1 MEAILGTIVGFIAFG
16 IIWFF
21 LLRPKNDQTS
31 SAELKIKEEE
41 LKKSQIDLATR
52 EAEIKAAVEAKQNL
66 TSQLEEKKDEVKDLY
81 EKVDEITKGVTEYKS
96 ISEKAINKHDEAIA
110 RHTNWWEKLT
120 TNITYQGKFNQEIL
134 ENLLTSANLV
144 KDRDFFPQKKQTTY
158 DIDDNKDKDVIPDML
173 LKFPERNYIVDAKV
187 SLTHWT
193 KYINEKDEKQK
204 KQYLKDHLASVRNHL
219 FGPKGLVK
227 KNYNKLYGIKSL
239 QSIIVFFPASNLY
252 SITLDA
258 DKTLQTEALKA
269 NFILSSP
276 TDLLNMIKIFEQIK
290 SEKKQIENISKI
302 ITSASKIF
310 DKYSDVKTAIK
321 GALQSYKTHANQL
334 QSLVTKS
341 WGSQGLEKQIKKL
354 EDEHG
359 VIPGK
364 QIPEILSE
372 QASISDVTDPEEDKD
387 KLNQA
392 KTLRLI
398 FKRINNTINNLY
410 CFIFFRCH

>member
-1 MEAILGTIVGFIAFG
+1 MEAILGVIVGFLAFG
-16 IIWFF
+16 LIWFF
-21 LLRPKNDQTS
+21 LLKPKNEELPTD
-31 SAELKIKEEE
+31 ELKSKEEE
-41 LKKSQIDLATR
+41 LKKSQIDLARR
-52 EAEIKAAVEAKQNL
+52 EEEIKAAVEAKQNL
-66 TSQLEEKKDEVKDLY
+66 TNQLEEKKGEVKDLY

-193 KYINEKDEKQK
+193 KYINEKDENQK

-239 QSIIVFFPASNLY
+239 QSVIVFFPASNLY

-276 TDLLNMIKIFEQIK
+276 TDLLNMIKVFEQIK

-364 QIPEILSE
+364 QIPKIPAE
-372 QASISDVTDPEEDKD
+372 QASIVDVTDPEEDKD
-387 KLNQA
+387 KLN
-392 KTLRLI
+392 
-398 FKRINNTINNLY
+398 
-410 CFIFFRCH
+410 

>member
-1 MEAILGTIVGFIAFG
+1 MEAILGTIVGFVAFG
-16 IIWFF
+16 LIWFF
-21 LLRPKNDQTS
+21 LLKPKNNQISTE
-31 SAELKIKEEE
+31 ELRNKEEE
-41 LKKSQIDLATR
+41 LKRSQIDLATR

-66 TSQLEEKKDEVKDLY
+66 TNQLKEKKEEVKDLY

-96 ISEKAINKHDEAIA
+96 ISEKAINKHDEAVT

-134 ENLLTSANLV
+134 ENLLLSANLV
-144 KDRDFFPQKKQTTY
+144 KNRDFFPQKKQTTY

-173 LKFPERNYIVDAKV
+173 LKFPERNYIIDAKV

-193 KYINEKDEKQK
+193 KYINEKNELHK
-204 KQYLKDHLASVRNHL
+204 KQFLKDHITSVRNHL
-219 FGPKGLVK
+219 FGSKGLIK
-227 KNYNKLYGIKSL
+227 KNYNKLYGLKSL
-239 QSIIVFFPASNLY
+239 QSVIVFFPATSLY
-252 SITLDA
+252 SVTLDT

-276 TDLLNMIKIFEQIK
+276 TELLNMIKVFEQIK

-321 GALQSYKTHANQL
+321 GALQSYKTHGNQL

-341 WGSQGLEKQIKKL
+341 WGTQGLEKQIKKL

-359 VIPGK
+359 VMPGK
-364 QIPEILSE
+364 QIPEIPPE
-372 QASISDVTDPEEDKD
+372 QTNITDISDPEEDKD
-387 KLNQA
+387 KLN
-392 KTLRLI
+392 
-398 FKRINNTINNLY
+398 
-410 CFIFFRCH
+410 

>member
-134 ENLLTSANLV
+134 ENLLISANLV

-219 FGPKGLVK
+219 FGSKGLVK

-387 KLNQA
+387 KLN
-392 KTLRLI
+392 
-398 FKRINNTINNLY
+398 
-410 CFIFFRCH
+410 

>member
-1 MEAILGTIVGFIAFG
+1 MEAILGVIVGFIAFG
-16 IIWFF
+16 VIWFF
-21 LLRPKNDQTS
+21 LLKPKDNQVSTD
-31 SAELKIKEEE
+31 ELRLKEEE

-52 EAEIKAAVEAKQNL
+52 EAEVKAAEDA
-66 TSQLEEKKDEVKDLY
+66 KKDLTKQLDDKKIEVSNLY
-81 EKVDEITKGVTEYKS
+81 KKVDGIVEGVGEYKS
-96 ISEKAINKHDEAIA
+96 ISEKALNKHDQAVA

-134 ENLLTSANLV
+134 ENLLISANLV

-193 KYINEKDEKQK
+193 KYINEKDDNQK

-219 FGPKGLVK
+219 FGPKGLAK

-239 QSIIVFFPASNLY
+239 QSVIVFFPASNLY
-252 SITLDA
+252 SVTLDA

-276 TDLLNMIKIFEQIK
+276 TELLNMIKVFEQIK

-354 EDEHG
+354 EEEHG
-359 VIPGK
+359 VMPGK
-364 QIPEILSE
+364 QIPEIPPE
-372 QASISDVTDPEEDKD
+372 QATITDVSDPEEDKD
-387 KLNQA
+387 QLN
-392 KTLRLI
+392 
-398 FKRINNTINNLY
+398 
-410 CFIFFRCH
+410 

>member
-1 MEAILGTIVGFIAFG
+1 MEAILGVIVGFVAFG
-16 IIWFF
+16 VIWFF
-21 LLRPKNDQTS
+21 LLKPKDNQSPTD
-31 SAELKIKEEE
+31 ELRLKEEE

-52 EAEIKAAVEAKQNL
+52 EAEIKAAEEAKKNL
-66 TSQLEEKKDEVKDLY
+66 SKQLDDKKAEVSNLY
-81 EKVDEITKGVTEYKS
+81 KKVDGIVEGVGEYKS
-96 ISEKAINKHDEAIA
+96 ISEKALNKHDQAVA

-158 DIDDNKDKDVIPDML
+158 DIDDNKDRDVIPDML
-173 LKFPERNYIVDAKV
+173 LKFPERNYIIDAKV

-193 KYINEKDEKQK
+193 KYINEKDDNQK
-204 KQYLKDHLASVRNHL
+204 KQYLKDHIASVRNHL
-219 FGPKGLVK
+219 FGPKGLAK

-239 QSIIVFFPASNLY
+239 QSVIVFFPAPSLY
-252 SITLDA
+252 SVTLDA

-276 TDLLNMIKIFEQIK
+276 TELLNMIKVFEQIK

-359 VIPGK
+359 VMPGK
-364 QIPEILSE
+364 QIPEIPPE
-372 QASISDVTDPEEDKD
+372 QATVTDVSDPEEDKD
-387 KLNQA
+387 KLN
-392 KTLRLI
+392 
-398 FKRINNTINNLY
+398 
-410 CFIFFRCH
+410 

>member
-276 TDLLNMIKIFEQIK
+276 TDKLNMIKIFEQIK

-387 KLNQA
+387 KLN
-392 KTLRLI
+392 
-398 FKRINNTINNLY
+398 
-410 CFIFFRCH
+410 

>member
-1 MEAILGTIVGFIAFG
+1 MEAILGVIVGFIAFG
-16 IIWFF
+16 VIWFF
-21 LLRPKNDQTS
+21 LLKPKDNQVSTD
-31 SAELKIKEEE
+31 ELRLKEEE

-52 EAEIKAAVEAKQNL
+52 EAEVKAAEDA
-66 TSQLEEKKDEVKDLY
+66 KKDLTKQLDDKKVEVSNLY
-81 EKVDEITKGVTEYKS
+81 KKVDGIVEGVGEYKS
-96 ISEKAINKHDEAIA
+96 ISEKALNKHDQAVA

-134 ENLLTSANLV
+134 ENLLISANLV

-193 KYINEKDEKQK
+193 KYINEKDDNQK

-219 FGPKGLVK
+219 FGPKGLAK

-239 QSIIVFFPASNLY
+239 QSVIVFFPASNLY
-252 SITLDA
+252 SVTLDA

-276 TDLLNMIKIFEQIK
+276 TELLNMIKVFEQIK

-354 EDEHG
+354 EEEHG
-359 VIPGK
+359 VMPGK
-364 QIPEILSE
+364 QIPEIPPE
-372 QASISDVTDPEEDKD
+372 QATITDVSDPEEDKD
-387 KLNQA
+387 QLN
-392 KTLRLI
+392 
-398 FKRINNTINNLY
+398 
-410 CFIFFRCH
+410 

>member
-1 MEAILGTIVGFIAFG
+1 METILGVIVGFVAFG

-21 LLRPKNDQTS
+21 LLKPKNNQAS
-31 SAELKIKEEE
+31 SDELKLKEEE

-52 EAEIKAAVEAKQNL
+52 EAEIKAAEDA
-66 TSQLEEKKDEVKDLY
+66 KKDLTKQLDDKKVEVTNLY
-81 EKVDEITKGVTEYKS
+81 KKVDGIVEGVGEYKS
-96 ISEKAINKHDEAIA
+96 ISEKAISKHDEAIA

-134 ENLLTSANLV
+134 ENLLESANLV

-158 DIDDNKDKDVIPDML
+158 DIDGNEEKDVIPDML
-173 LKFPERNYIVDAKV
+173 VKFPERNYIIDAKM

-193 KYINEKDEKQK
+193 KYINEKDENRK
-204 KQYLKDHLASVRNHL
+204 KQYLKDHITSVRNHL
-219 FGPKGLVK
+219 FGPKGLAK

-239 QSIIVFFPASNLY
+239 QSVIVFFPASSLY
-252 SITLDA
+252 SVTLDA

-276 TDLLNMIKIFEQIK
+276 TELLNMIKVFEQIK

-364 QIPEILSE
+364 QIPEIPPE
-372 QASISDVTDPEEDKD
+372 QANITEVTDPEEDKD
-387 KLNQA
+387 KLN
-392 KTLRLI
+392 
-398 FKRINNTINNLY
+398 
-410 CFIFFRCH
+410 

>member
-1 MEAILGTIVGFIAFG
+1 MEAILGVIVGFVAFG
-16 IIWFF
+16 IVWFF
-21 LLRPKNDQTS
+21 LLKPKNNQASID
-31 SAELKIKEEE
+31 ELKLKEEE

-52 EAEIKAAVEAKQNL
+52 EAEIKAAEDA
-66 TSQLEEKKDEVKDLY
+66 KKDLTKQLDDKKVEVTNLY
-81 EKVDEITKGVTEYKS
+81 KKVDGIVEGVGEYKS

-134 ENLLTSANLV
+134 ENLLESANLV

-158 DIDDNKDKDVIPDML
+158 DINGNEEKDVIPDML
-173 LKFPERNYIVDAKV
+173 VKFPERNYIIDAKM

-193 KYINEKDEKQK
+193 KYINEKDENRK
-204 KQYLKDHLASVRNHL
+204 KQYLKDHIASVRNHL
-219 FGPKGLVK
+219 FGPKGLAK

-239 QSIIVFFPASNLY
+239 QSVIVFFPASSLY
-252 SITLDA
+252 SVTLDA

-276 TDLLNMIKIFEQIK
+276 TELLNMIKVFEQIK

-364 QIPEILSE
+364 QIPEIPPE
-372 QASISDVTDPEEDKD
+372 QANITEVTDPEEDKD
-387 KLNQA
+387 KLN
-392 KTLRLI
+392 
-398 FKRINNTINNLY
+398 
-410 CFIFFRCH
+410 

>member
-31 SAELKIKEEE
+31 SEELKIKEEE

-387 KLNQA
+387 KLN
-392 KTLRLI
+392 
-398 FKRINNTINNLY
+398 
-410 CFIFFRCH
+410 

>member
-1 MEAILGTIVGFIAFG
+1 MEAILGVIVGFVAFG
-16 IIWFF
+16 IVWFF
-21 LLRPKNDQTS
+21 LLKPKKDELPTD
-31 SAELKIKEEE
+31 ELKIKEEE
-41 LKKSQIDLATR
+41 LKKSQIDLARR
-52 EAEIKAAVEAKQNL
+52 EEEIKAAVEAKQNL
-66 TSQLEEKKDEVKDLY
+66 TNQLEEKKGEVKDLY

-134 ENLLTSANLV
+134 ENLLISANLV

-193 KYINEKDEKQK
+193 KYINEKDENQK

-239 QSIIVFFPASNLY
+239 QSVIVFFPATNLY

-334 QSLVTKS
+334 QNIVTKS

-359 VIPGK
+359 VMPGK
-364 QIPEILSE
+364 QIPEIPAE
-372 QASISDVTDPEEDKD
+372 QSNIADIADPEEEKD
-387 KLNQA
+387 KLN
-392 KTLRLI
+392 
-398 FKRINNTINNLY
+398 
-410 CFIFFRCH
+410 

>member
-1 MEAILGTIVGFIAFG
+1 MEAILGVIVGFVAFG

-21 LLRPKNDQTS
+21 LLKPKKNQASID
-31 SAELKIKEEE
+31 ELKLKEEE

-52 EAEIKAAVEAKQNL
+52 EAEIKAAEDA
-66 TSQLEEKKDEVKDLY
+66 KKDLTKQLDDKKVEVTNLY
-81 EKVDEITKGVTEYKS
+81 KKVDGIVEGVGEYKS

-134 ENLLTSANLV
+134 ENLLESANLV

-158 DIDDNKDKDVIPDML
+158 DIDGNEEKDVIPDML
-173 LKFPERNYIVDAKV
+173 VKFPERNYIIDAKM

-193 KYINEKDEKQK
+193 KYINEKDENRK
-204 KQYLKDHLASVRNHL
+204 KQYLKDHIASVRNHL
-219 FGPKGLVK
+219 FGPKGLAK

-239 QSIIVFFPASNLY
+239 QSVIVFFPASSLY
-252 SITLDA
+252 SVTLDA

-276 TDLLNMIKIFEQIK
+276 TELLNMIKVFEQIK

-334 QSLVTKS
+334 QSLVIKS

-364 QIPEILSE
+364 QIPEIPPE
-372 QASISDVTDPEEDKD
+372 QANITEVTDPEEDKD
-387 KLNQA
+387 KLN
-392 KTLRLI
+392 
-398 FKRINNTINNLY
+398 
-410 CFIFFRCH
+410 

>member
-1 MEAILGTIVGFIAFG
+1 MEAILGVIVGFIAFG
-16 IIWFF
+16 VIWFF
-21 LLRPKNDQTS
+21 LLKPKNNQVSTD
-31 SAELKIKEEE
+31 ELRLKEEE

-52 EAEIKAAVEAKQNL
+52 EAEVKAAEDA
-66 TSQLEEKKDEVKDLY
+66 KKDLTKQLDDKKVEVSNLY
-81 EKVDEITKGVTEYKS
+81 KKVDGIVEGVGEYKS
-96 ISEKAINKHDEAIA
+96 ISEKALNKHDQAVA

-134 ENLLTSANLV
+134 ENLLISANLV

-193 KYINEKDEKQK
+193 KYINEKDDNQK

-219 FGPKGLVK
+219 FGPKGLAK

-239 QSIIVFFPASNLY
+239 QSVIVFFPASNLY
-252 SITLDA
+252 SVTLDA

-276 TDLLNMIKIFEQIK
+276 TELLNMIKVFEQIK

-354 EDEHG
+354 EEEHG
-359 VIPGK
+359 VMPGK
-364 QIPEILSE
+364 QIPEIPPE
-372 QASISDVTDPEEDKD
+372 QATITDVSDPEEDKD
-387 KLNQA
+387 QLN
-392 KTLRLI
+392 
-398 FKRINNTINNLY
+398 
-410 CFIFFRCH
+410 

>member
-1 MEAILGTIVGFIAFG
+1 MEAILGVIVGFVAFG
-16 IIWFF
+16 IVWFF
-21 LLRPKNDQTS
+21 LLKPKNNQASID
-31 SAELKIKEEE
+31 ELKLKEEE

-52 EAEIKAAVEAKQNL
+52 EAEIKAAEDA
-66 TSQLEEKKDEVKDLY
+66 KKDLTKQLDDKKVEVTNLY
-81 EKVDEITKGVTEYKS
+81 KKVDGIVEGVGEYKS

-120 TNITYQGKFNQEIL
+120 TNIIYQGKFNQEIL
-134 ENLLTSANLV
+134 ENLLESANLV

-158 DIDDNKDKDVIPDML
+158 DIDGNEEKDVIPDML
-173 LKFPERNYIVDAKV
+173 VKFPERNYIIDAKM

-193 KYINEKDEKQK
+193 KYINEKDENRK
-204 KQYLKDHLASVRNHL
+204 KQYLKDHIASVRNHL
-219 FGPKGLVK
+219 FGPKGLAK

-239 QSIIVFFPASNLY
+239 QSVIVFFPASSLY
-252 SITLDA
+252 SVTLDA

-276 TDLLNMIKIFEQIK
+276 TELLNMIKVFEQIK

-359 VIPGK
+359 IIPGK
-364 QIPEILSE
+364 QIPEIPPE
-372 QASISDVTDPEEDKD
+372 QTNITEVTDPEEDKD
-387 KLNQA
+387 KLN
-392 KTLRLI
+392 
-398 FKRINNTINNLY
+398 
-410 CFIFFRCH
+410 

>member
-1 MEAILGTIVGFIAFG
+1 MEAILGVIVGFIAFG
-16 IIWFF
+16 VIWFF
-21 LLRPKNDQTS
+21 LLKPKDNQASTD
-31 SAELKIKEEE
+31 ELRLKEEE

-52 EAEIKAAVEAKQNL
+52 EAEVKAAEDA
-66 TSQLEEKKDEVKDLY
+66 KKDLTKQLDDKKVEVSNLY
-81 EKVDEITKGVTEYKS
+81 KKVDGIVEGVGEYKS
-96 ISEKAINKHDEAIA
+96 ISEKALNKHEQAVA

-134 ENLLTSANLV
+134 ENLLMNANLV

-193 KYINEKDEKQK
+193 KYINEKDDNQK

-219 FGPKGLVK
+219 FGPKGLAK

-239 QSIIVFFPASNLY
+239 QSVIVFFPASNLY
-252 SITLDA
+252 SVTLDA

-276 TDLLNMIKIFEQIK
+276 TELLNMIKVFEQIK

-354 EDEHG
+354 EEEHG
-359 VIPGK
+359 VMPGK
-364 QIPEILSE
+364 QIPEIPPE
-372 QASISDVTDPEEDKD
+372 QATITDVSDPEEDKD
-387 KLNQA
+387 QLN
-392 KTLRLI
+392 
-398 FKRINNTINNLY
+398 
-410 CFIFFRCH
+410 

>member
-1 MEAILGTIVGFIAFG
+1 MEAILGVIVGFVAFG
-16 IIWFF
+16 IVWFF
-21 LLRPKNDQTS
+21 LLKPKNNQQSID
-31 SAELKIKEEE
+31 ELKLKEEE
-41 LKKSQIDLATR
+41 LKKSQIDLATK
-52 EAEIKAAVEAKQNL
+52 EAEIKAAEDA
-66 TSQLEEKKDEVKDLY
+66 KKDLTRQLDDKKLEVSNLY
-81 EKVDEITKGVTEYKS
+81 KKVDGIVEGVGEYKS

-134 ENLLTSANLV
+134 ENLLESANLV

-158 DIDDNKDKDVIPDML
+158 DIDGNEEKDVIPDML
-173 LKFPERNYIVDAKV
+173 VKFPERNYIIDAKM

-193 KYINEKDEKQK
+193 KYINEKDENRK
-204 KQYLKDHLASVRNHL
+204 KQYLKDHIASVRNHL
-219 FGPKGLVK
+219 FGPKGLAK

-239 QSIIVFFPASNLY
+239 QSVIVFFPASSLY
-252 SITLDA
+252 SVTLDA

-276 TDLLNMIKIFEQIK
+276 TELLNMIKVFEQIK

-364 QIPEILSE
+364 QIPEIPPE
-372 QASISDVTDPEEDKD
+372 QANITEVTDPEEDKD
-387 KLNQA
+387 KLN
-392 KTLRLI
+392 
-398 FKRINNTINNLY
+398 
-410 CFIFFRCH
+410 

>member
-1 MEAILGTIVGFIAFG
+1 MEAILGVIVGFVAFG
-16 IIWFF
+16 IVWFF
-21 LLRPKNDQTS
+21 LLKPKNNQASID
-31 SAELKIKEEE
+31 ELKLKEEE

-52 EAEIKAAVEAKQNL
+52 EAEIKAAEDAKKDL
-66 TSQLEEKKDEVKDLY
+66 TKQLEDKKVEVTNLY
-81 EKVDEITKGVTEYKS
+81 KKVDGIVQGIGEYKS

-134 ENLLTSANLV
+134 ENLLESANLV

-158 DIDDNKDKDVIPDML
+158 DIDGNEEKDVIPDML
-173 LKFPERNYIVDAKV
+173 VKFPERNYIIDAKM

-193 KYINEKDEKQK
+193 KYINEKDENRK
-204 KQYLKDHLASVRNHL
+204 KQYLKDHIASVRNHL
-219 FGPKGLVK
+219 FGPKGLAK

-239 QSIIVFFPASNLY
+239 QSVIVFFPASSLY
-252 SITLDA
+252 SVTLDA

-276 TDLLNMIKIFEQIK
+276 TELLNMIKVFEQIK

-364 QIPEILSE
+364 QIPEIPPE
-372 QASISDVTDPEEDKD
+372 QANITEVTDPEEDKD
-387 KLNQA
+387 KLN
-392 KTLRLI
+392 
-398 FKRINNTINNLY
+398 
-410 CFIFFRCH
+410 

>member
-1 MEAILGTIVGFIAFG
+1 MEAILGVIVGFVAFG
-16 IIWFF
+16 IVWFF
-21 LLRPKNDQTS
+21 LLKPKNNQASID
-31 SAELKIKEEE
+31 ELKLKEEE

-52 EAEIKAAVEAKQNL
+52 EAEIKAAEDA
-66 TSQLEEKKDEVKDLY
+66 KKDLTKQLDDKKVEVINLY
-81 EKVDEITKGVTEYKS
+81 KKVDGIVEGVGEYKS

-134 ENLLTSANLV
+134 ENLLESANLV

-158 DIDDNKDKDVIPDML
+158 DIDGNEEKDVIPDML
-173 LKFPERNYIVDAKV
+173 VKFPERNYIIDAKM

-193 KYINEKDEKQK
+193 KYINEKDENRK
-204 KQYLKDHLASVRNHL
+204 KQYLKDHIASVRNHL
-219 FGPKGLVK
+219 FGPKGLAK

-239 QSIIVFFPASNLY
+239 QSVIVFFPASSLY
-252 SITLDA
+252 SVTLDA

-276 TDLLNMIKIFEQIK
+276 TELLNMIKVFEQIK

-364 QIPEILSE
+364 QIPEIPPE
-372 QASISDVTDPEEDKD
+372 QANITEVTDPEEDKD
-387 KLNQA
+387 KLN
-392 KTLRLI
+392 
-398 FKRINNTINNLY
+398 
-410 CFIFFRCH
+410 

>member
-1 MEAILGTIVGFIAFG
+1 MEAILGTIVGFVAFG
-16 IIWFF
+16 LIWFF
-21 LLRPKNDQTS
+21 LLKPKNNQFPS
-31 SAELKIKEEE
+31 EELKNKEEE
-41 LKKSQIDLATR
+41 LKNSQINLATR

-66 TSQLEEKKDEVKDLY
+66 TIQLEEKKEEVKDLY
-81 EKVDEITKGVTEYKS
+81 EKVDDITKGVTEYKS
-96 ISEKAINKHDEAIA
+96 ISERAINKHDEAVA

-134 ENLLTSANLV
+134 ENLLLSANLV
-144 KDRDFFPQKKQTTY
+144 KNRDFFPQKKQTTY

-173 LKFPERNYIVDAKV
+173 LKFPERNYIIDAKV

-193 KYINEKDEKQK
+193 KYINEKNELHK
-204 KQYLKDHLASVRNHL
+204 KQFLKDHITSVRNHL
-219 FGPKGLVK
+219 FGSKGLIK
-227 KNYNKLYGIKSL
+227 KNYNKLYGLKSL
-239 QSIIVFFPASNLY
+239 QSVIVFFPATSLY
-252 SITLDA
+252 SVTLDT

-276 TDLLNMIKIFEQIK
+276 TELLNMIKVFEQIK

-334 QSLVTKS
+334 QNLVTKS

-359 VIPGK
+359 VMPGK
-364 QIPEILSE
+364 QIPEIPPE
-372 QASISDVTDPEEDKD
+372 QATITDVSDPEEDKD
-387 KLNQA
+387 KLN
-392 KTLRLI
+392 
-398 FKRINNTINNLY
+398 
-410 CFIFFRCH
+410 

>member
-1 MEAILGTIVGFIAFG
+1 MEAILGVIVGFVAFG

-21 LLRPKNDQTS
+21 LLKPKKNQASID
-31 SAELKIKEEE
+31 ELKLKEEE

-52 EAEIKAAVEAKQNL
+52 EAEIKAAEDA
-66 TSQLEEKKDEVKDLY
+66 KKDLTKQLDDKKVEVSNLY
-81 EKVDEITKGVTEYKS
+81 KKVDGIVEGVGEYKS

-134 ENLLTSANLV
+134 ENLLESANLV

-158 DIDDNKDKDVIPDML
+158 DIDGNEEKDVIPDML
-173 LKFPERNYIVDAKV
+173 VKFPERNYIIDAKM

-193 KYINEKDEKQK
+193 KYINEKDENRK
-204 KQYLKDHLASVRNHL
+204 KQYLKDHIASVRNHL
-219 FGPKGLVK
+219 FGPKGLAK

-239 QSIIVFFPASNLY
+239 QSVIVFFPASSLY
-252 SITLDA
+252 SVTLDA

-276 TDLLNMIKIFEQIK
+276 TELLNMIKIFEQIK
-290 SEKKQIENISKI
+290 SERKQIENISKI
-302 ITSASKIF
+302 INSASKIF

-364 QIPEILSE
+364 QIPEIPPE
-372 QASISDVTDPEEDKD
+372 QANITEVTDPEEDKD
-387 KLNQA
+387 KLN
-392 KTLRLI
+392 
-398 FKRINNTINNLY
+398 
-410 CFIFFRCH
+410 

>member
-1 MEAILGTIVGFIAFG
+1 MEAILGVIVGFIAFG
-16 IIWFF
+16 VIWFF
-21 LLRPKNDQTS
+21 LLRQKNNQIPTD
-31 SAELKIKEEE
+31 ELKLKEEE
-41 LKKSQIDLATR
+41 LKRSEIDLATR
-52 EAEIKAAVEAKQNL
+52 VAEIKAAEDAKRDLAKQLDDKKLEVTNL
-66 TSQLEEKKDEVKDLY
+66 Y
-81 EKVDEITKGVTEYKS
+81 NKVDDIVKGVSEYKS
-96 ISEKAINKHDEAIA
+96 ISEKAINKHDQAIA

-134 ENLLTSANLV
+134 ENLLISANLV

-193 KYINEKDEKQK
+193 KYINEKDENQK

-219 FGPKGLVK
+219 FGPKGLIK

-239 QSIIVFFPASNLY
+239 QSVIVFFPASNLY

-276 TDLLNMIKIFEQIK
+276 TDLLNMIKVFEQIK

-364 QIPEILSE
+364 QIPEIPAE
-372 QASISDVTDPEEDKD
+372 QANIVDITDPEEDKD
-387 KLNQA
+387 KLN
-392 KTLRLI
+392 
-398 FKRINNTINNLY
+398 
-410 CFIFFRCH
+410 

>member
-1 MEAILGTIVGFIAFG
+1 MESIIGVIVGFVAFG
-16 IIWFF
+16 IVWFY
-21 LLRPKNDQTS
+21 LLKPKNNQASID
-31 SAELKIKEEE
+31 ELKLKEEE

-52 EAEIKAAVEAKQNL
+52 EAEIKAAEEAK
-66 TSQLEEKKDEVKDLY
+66 KDLTKQLDDKKVEVTNLY
-81 EKVDEITKGVTEYKS
+81 KKVDGIVEGVGEYKS

-134 ENLLTSANLV
+134 ENLLESANLV

-158 DIDDNKDKDVIPDML
+158 DIDGNEEKDVIPDML
-173 LKFPERNYIVDAKV
+173 VKFPERNYIIDAKM

-193 KYINEKDEKQK
+193 KYINEKDENRK
-204 KQYLKDHLASVRNHL
+204 KQYLKDHIASVRNHL
-219 FGPKGLVK
+219 FGPKGLAK

-239 QSIIVFFPASNLY
+239 QSVIVFFPASSLY
-252 SITLDA
+252 SVTLDA

-276 TDLLNMIKIFEQIK
+276 TELLNMIKVFEQIK

-364 QIPEILSE
+364 QIPEIPPE
-372 QASISDVTDPEEDKD
+372 QANITEVTDPEEDKD
-387 KLNQA
+387 KLN
-392 KTLRLI
+392 
-398 FKRINNTINNLY
+398 
-410 CFIFFRCH
+410 

>member
-81 EKVDEITKGVTEYKS
+81 KKVDEITKGVTEYKS

-387 KLNQA
+387 KLN
-392 KTLRLI
+392 
-398 FKRINNTINNLY
+398 
-410 CFIFFRCH
+410 

>member
-1 MEAILGTIVGFIAFG
+1 MEAILGVIVGFGAFG
-16 IIWFF
+16 IVWFF
-21 LLRPKNDQTS
+21 LLKPKNNQASID
-31 SAELKIKEEE
+31 ELKLKEEE
-41 LKKSQIDLATR
+41 LKKSQIDLATK
-52 EAEIKAAVEAKQNL
+52 EAEIKAAEDA
-66 TSQLEEKKDEVKDLY
+66 KKDLTKQLDDKKVEVTNLY
-81 EKVDEITKGVTEYKS
+81 KKVDGIVEGVGEYKS

-134 ENLLTSANLV
+134 ENLLESANLV

-158 DIDDNKDKDVIPDML
+158 DIDGNEEKDVIPDML
-173 LKFPERNYIVDAKV
+173 VKFPERNYIIDAKM

-193 KYINEKDEKQK
+193 KYINEKDENRK
-204 KQYLKDHLASVRNHL
+204 KQYLKDHIASVRNHL
-219 FGPKGLVK
+219 FGPKGLAK

-239 QSIIVFFPASNLY
+239 QSVIVFFPASSLY
-252 SITLDA
+252 SVTLDA

-276 TDLLNMIKIFEQIK
+276 TELLNMIKVFEQIK

-302 ITSASKIF
+302 INSASKIF

-364 QIPEILSE
+364 QIPEIPPE
-372 QASISDVTDPEEDKD
+372 QANITEVTDPEEDKD
-387 KLNQA
+387 KLN
-392 KTLRLI
+392 
-398 FKRINNTINNLY
+398 
-410 CFIFFRCH
+410 

>member
-1 MEAILGTIVGFIAFG
+1 MEAILGVIVGFVAFG
-16 IIWFF
+16 IVWFF
-21 LLRPKNDQTS
+21 LLKPKNNQASID
-31 SAELKIKEEE
+31 ELKLKEEE

-52 EAEIKAAVEAKQNL
+52 EAEIKAAEDA
-66 TSQLEEKKDEVKDLY
+66 KKDLTKQLDDKKVEVTNLY
-81 EKVDEITKGVTEYKS
+81 KKVDGIVEGVGEYKS

-134 ENLLTSANLV
+134 ENLLESANLV
-144 KDRDFFPQKKQTTY
+144 KERDFFPQKKQTTY
-158 DIDDNKDKDVIPDML
+158 DIDGNEEKDVIPDML
-173 LKFPERNYIVDAKV
+173 VKFPERNYIIDAKM

-193 KYINEKDEKQK
+193 KYINEKDENRK
-204 KQYLKDHLASVRNHL
+204 KQYLKDHIASVRNHL
-219 FGPKGLVK
+219 FGPKGLAK

-239 QSIIVFFPASNLY
+239 QSVIVFFPASSLY
-252 SITLDA
+252 SVTLDA

-276 TDLLNMIKIFEQIK
+276 TELLNMIKVFEQIK

-364 QIPEILSE
+364 QIPEIPPE
-372 QASISDVTDPEEDKD
+372 QANITEVTDPEEDKD
-387 KLNQA
+387 KLN
-392 KTLRLI
+392 
-398 FKRINNTINNLY
+398 
-410 CFIFFRCH
+410 

>member
-1 MEAILGTIVGFIAFG
+1 METILGVIVGFVAFG
-16 IIWFF
+16 IVWFF
-21 LLRPKNDQTS
+21 LLKPKKDELPTD
-31 SAELKIKEEE
+31 ELKIKEEE
-41 LKKSQIDLATR
+41 LKKSQIDLARR
-52 EAEIKAAVEAKQNL
+52 EEEIKAAVEAKQNL
-66 TSQLEEKKDEVKDLY
+66 TNQLEEKKGEVKDLY

-134 ENLLTSANLV
+134 ENLLISANLV

-193 KYINEKDEKQK
+193 KYINEKDENQK

-239 QSIIVFFPASNLY
+239 QSVIVFFPATNLY

-276 TDLLNMIKIFEQIK
+276 TDLLNMIKVFEQIK

-334 QSLVTKS
+334 QNIVTKS

-359 VIPGK
+359 VMPGK
-364 QIPEILSE
+364 QIPEIPAE
-372 QASISDVTDPEEDKD
+372 QSNIADIADPEEEKD
-387 KLNQA
+387 KLN
-392 KTLRLI
+392 
-398 FKRINNTINNLY
+398 
-410 CFIFFRCH
+410 

>member
-1 MEAILGTIVGFIAFG
+1 MEAILGTIVGFVAFG
-16 IIWFF
+16 LIWFF
-21 LLRPKNDQTS
+21 LLKPKNNQISTE
-31 SAELKIKEEE
+31 ELRNKEEE
-41 LKKSQIDLATR
+41 LKRSQIDLATR

-66 TSQLEEKKDEVKDLY
+66 TNQLEEKKGEVKDLY

-96 ISEKAINKHDEAIA
+96 ISERAINKHDEAVA

-134 ENLLTSANLV
+134 ENLLLSANLV
-144 KDRDFFPQKKQTTY
+144 KNRDFFPQKKQTTY

-173 LKFPERNYIVDAKV
+173 LKFPERNYIIDAKV

-193 KYINEKDEKQK
+193 KYINEKNELHK
-204 KQYLKDHLASVRNHL
+204 KQFLKDHITSVRNHL
-219 FGPKGLVK
+219 FGSKGLIK
-227 KNYNKLYGIKSL
+227 KNYNKLYGLKSL
-239 QSIIVFFPASNLY
+239 QSVIVFFPATSLY
-252 SITLDA
+252 SVTLDT

-276 TDLLNMIKIFEQIK
+276 TELLNMIKVFEQIK

-321 GALQSYKTHANQL
+321 GALQSYKTHGNQL

-341 WGSQGLEKQIKKL
+341 WGTQGLEKQIKKL

-359 VIPGK
+359 VMPGK
-364 QIPEILSE
+364 QIPEIPPE
-372 QASISDVTDPEEDKD
+372 QTNITDISDPEEDKD
-387 KLNQA
+387 KLN
-392 KTLRLI
+392 
-398 FKRINNTINNLY
+398 
-410 CFIFFRCH
+410 

>member
-1 MEAILGTIVGFIAFG
+1 MEAILGVILGFITFG
-16 IIWFF
+16 LIWFF
-21 LLRPKNDQTS
+21 LLKPKNNQTQN
-31 SAELKIKEEE
+31 EE
-41 LKKSQIDLATR
+41 LQRTQLELATKD
-52 EAEIKAAVEAKQNL
+52 AEVKAAQEAKQDL
-66 TSQLEEKKDEVKDLY
+66 TNQLNEKKEEVKGLY
-81 EKVDEITKGVTEYKS
+81 EKVDKITKGVNEYKS
-96 ISEKAINKHDEAIA
+96 ISEEYKLISEKAINKHDQAVA

-134 ENLLTSANLV
+134 ENLLISANLV

-193 KYINEKDEKQK
+193 KYINEKDENQK

-219 FGPKGLVK
+219 FGTKGLIK

-239 QSIIVFFPASNLY
+239 QSVIVFFPATNLY
-252 SITLDA
+252 SITLDS

-276 TDLLNMIKIFEQIK
+276 TELLNMIKVFEQIK

-302 ITSASKIF
+302 ILSASKIF
-310 DKYSDVKTAIK
+310 DKYSDVKAAIK
-321 GALQSYKTHANQL
+321 GALESYRSHGVKL
-334 QSLVTKS
+334 QNIVTKS

-364 QIPEILSE
+364 QIPEIPPE
-372 QASISDVTDPEEDKD
+372 QANITEVSDPEEDKD
-387 KLNQA
+387 KLN
-392 KTLRLI
+392 
-398 FKRINNTINNLY
+398 
-410 CFIFFRCH
+410 